1 MIVTRRIAVRK
12 IATSSAVRKKES
24 AADAVR
30 KIVGQARAYDAH
42 RVYQVLS
49 EDASEIPPRGR

>member
-12 IATSSAVRKKES
+12 NSHQRVRFVKKES

-30 KIVGQARAYDAH
+30 KIVG
-42 RVYQVLS
+42 
-49 EDASEIPPRGR
+49 